1 MSLLASRP
9 RRTSLRAILLAS
21 SLVAVSIGGLATAP
35 AWAGTASGGYADL
48 VAKVSPEVVFIEV
61 TILHPDNV
69 SGSAGGPGS
78 PFDQFLKRFGQ
89 ANPGFRMPDAPKD
102 TGPLHAL
109 GSGFVIS
116 SDGEIVTNNHVVD
129 GASVIK
135 VKLQDGR
142 EYSAHVIGTDPLTD
156 VALIKLDKAKDLP
169 VASFAATGSLRV
181 GDAVVAIGNP
191 FGLGGTVTSGIV
203 SAMGRNIESGP
214 YDNFIQ
220 TDAAINKGN
229 SGGPLFN
236 TDGQVV
242 GMNTAIFSPTGG
254 SVGIGFSVPADT
266 IQSIVTQLR
275 DHGAVARGWLGV
287 SIQPITNDLAQAL
300 GMSKTEGAMV
310 AQVLPDGPAA
320 KSDLKSGDVIL
331 SVNGAP
337 VDEKHGLPTIVASLT
352 SGTKVELAILRD
364 GKPEK
369 VSVTIG
375 TLAPEKLQNASA
387 TPAEKGN
394 KSIPLGITVEA
405 LKPDIAAQLGLSDT
419 EKGVVIS
426 AVSPDSLNS
435 DRLRPGDV
443 IVQAANKPVTSP
455 ESLAAAVAGDAQ
467 NHVVLLKLT
476 RDGKTLFVGAE
487 MSKS

>member
-1 MSLLASRP
+1 
-9 RRTSLRAILLAS
+9 
-21 SLVAVSIGGLATAP
+21 
-35 AWAGTASGGYADL
+35 
-48 VAKVSPEVVFIEV
+48 
-61 TILHPDNV
+61 
-69 SGSAGGPGS
+69 
-78 PFDQFLKRFGQ
+78 
-89 ANPGFRMPDAPKD
+89 
-102 TGPLHAL
+102 
-109 GSGFVIS
+109 
-116 SDGEIVTNNHVVD
+116 
-129 GASVIK
+129 
-135 VKLQDGR
+135 
-142 EYSAHVIGTDPLTD
+142 
-156 VALIKLDKAKDLP
+156 
-169 VASFAATGSLRV
+169 
-181 GDAVVAIGNP
+181 
-191 FGLGGTVTSGIV
+191 
-203 SAMGRNIESGP
+203 
-214 YDNFIQ
+214 
-220 TDAAINKGN
+220 
-229 SGGPLFN
+229 
-236 TDGQVV
+236 
-242 GMNTAIFSPTGG
+242 
-254 SVGIGFSVPADT
+254 
-266 IQSIVTQLR
+266 
-275 DHGAVARGWLGV
+275 
-287 SIQPITNDLAQAL
+287 
-300 GMSKTEGAMV
+300 MV